1 MYFLDIKFIG
11 DNMFFKD
18 IHKRIKIII
27 LITIFL
33 FIVIISKVFYIQV
46 IDYKKLN
53 KYATG
58 LWSRNL
64 PLAANRG
71 IIYDTN
77 GVELANNIT
86 TTSLILIPNQ
96 IENKEK
102 VAKDLSDILN
112 VEYDE
117 MYKHVSKKTSIERVH
132 PEGRNLSYEIAD
144 KINSLGYKGV
154 YLVKE
159 AKRYYPY
166 DTFLSHTIGFVG
178 IDNQGL
184 SGLELIYDNYLTGSD
199 GAIKY
204 FSDAKGNNL
213 EMSQIYEQPQS
224 GINMTL
230 TVNFELQEVLERELS
245 TAVSE
250 YNPEQALGIIMNP
263 KTGEILAMASRPDFS
278 PSKYQDYTTEEIN
291 RNLPIW
297 MTYEPGSTFK
307 IITLAAS
314 LEENIV
320 DLEKDTFFD
329 GGGITVGGATLHC
342 WKHGGHGAETYLEV
356 VENSCN
362 PGFVNLGL
370 KLGKEKL
377 FSYIDKFGFGKK
389 TGIDLNGEASGIIFD
404 IDKIG
409 DLELAT
415 TAFGQGVS
423 VTPIQQVTAVSAAI
437 NGGTLYKPYIVKSL
451 NDPETNSVIL
461 ENKPTVVR
469 KVISDET
476 SEKVRYAL
484 ESVVA
489 RGTGHNAYIAG
500 YRVGGKTGTA
510 QKVKDG
516 KYLSGNYI
524 TSFIGFMPA
533 DDPQIVVYV
542 AIDNAK
548 GITQYGGTVAAPIA
562 KKILESSI
570 DILKIEKRNNEIERE
585 FSILDKQY
593 IKVPNVVGMNIKDA
607 LKELKKFKVEYSGS
621 GDTISYQSPSAGEN
635 IYEGETI
642 RLLLS

>member
-1 MYFLDIKFIG
+1 MDINLIG
-11 DNMFFKD
+11 DTMFFKD
-18 IHKRIKIII
+18 IHTRIKI
-27 LITIFL
+27 
-33 FIVIISKVFYIQV
+33 VIIITVVLFLVIIGKVFYIQV

-64 PLAANRG
+64 PLASNRG
-71 IIYDTN
+71 VIYDRN
-77 GVELANNIT
+77 GKELATNIT
-86 TTSLILIPNQ
+86 TTSLVLIPNQ
-96 IENKEK
+96 IGDKEK
-102 VAKDLSDILN
+102 VARDLANILN
-112 VEYDE
+112 VDYNE

-144 KINSLGYKGV
+144 KINSLGYDGV

-159 AKRYYPY
+159 AKRYYPF
-166 DTFLSHTIGFVG
+166 DTLLSHTIGFVG

-184 SGLELIYDNYLTGSD
+184 SGLELIYDDYLTGSD
-199 GAIKY
+199 GSIKY
-204 FSDAKGNNL
+204 FSDAKGNSL
-213 EMSQIYEQPQS
+213 SMSQIYEQPQS
-224 GINMTL
+224 GVNMTL
-230 TVNFELQEVLERELS
+230 TINFELQEALERELD
-245 TAVSE
+245 TAVSM
-250 YNPEQALGIIMNP
+250 YNPDQALGLVMDPN
-263 KTGEILAMASRPDFS
+263 TGEILAMASRPNFS
-278 PSKYQDYTTEEIN
+278 PSNYQNYTTEEIN

-314 LEENIV
+314 LEEKVV
-320 DLEKDTFFD
+320 DLNNDHFFD
-329 GGGITVGGATLHC
+329 GGAVTVGGATLHC
-342 WKHGGHGAETYLEV
+342 WKHGGHGEQTYLQV

-370 KLGKEKL
+370 KLGKETL
-377 FSYIDKFGFGKK
+377 FNYVDLFGFGKK
-389 TGIDLNGEASGIIFD
+389 TGVDLNGESSGIIFNV
-404 IDKIG
+404 DKIG

-437 NGGTLYKPYIVKSL
+437 NGGILYKPYIVKSL
-451 NDPETNSVIL
+451 NEPETNSVIL
-461 ENKPTVVR
+461 ENQPTVVR
-469 KVISDET
+469 KVISDDT

-489 RGTGHNAYIAG
+489 RGTGHNAYIGG

-510 QKVKDG
+510 QKAVDG

-524 TSFIGFMPA
+524 TSFIGFLPA
-533 DDPQIVVYV
+533 DDPQVVVYIAV
-542 AIDNAK
+542 DNAK

-562 KKILESSI
+562 KIVLESAI
-570 DILKIEKRNNEIERE
+570 DILDIEKRSDAIERE
-585 FSILDKQY
+585 YLFTDKQY
-593 IKVPNVVGMNIKDA
+593 AEVPNVVGMSVKDA
-607 LKELKKFKVEYSGS
+607 LKKLKKFKVEYSGS
-621 GDTISYQSPSAGEN
+621 GEVITYQSPSAGEN

-642 RLLLS
+642 RLLLAE